1 MGIYHKVLPNRVLIR
16 AILGCLMLGTT
27 VICFFTTYAANVGA
41 LPFAILPVAENDP
54 NQVNYV
60 NFDYLNM
67 VYMKPW
73 FHLNTYIFGIILALV
88 YMRHLTELRENNRED
103 AENIEI
109 NYSSR
114 LFVFVNSNN
123 KIRYGGYILGML
135 MLGAAFGWL
144 YPFYSNALNQSQ
156 ISCAFFAAFA
166 NLLIVVGFALILMP
180 ALKGKSAFFSE
191 IFGCGLF
198 LSLSNLSAMMAT
210 IGPIVCLW
218 FFLSTGHPLDF
229 SYYVQQYYFDSNAF
243 FTFLISVLLALLS
256 DKPFNSIINLKKDC
270 ADVNR
275 DENKNSIIG
284 LKNSTLN
291 QLYQSVSN

>member
-1 MGIYHKVLPNRVLIR
+1 
-16 AILGCLMLGTT
+16 MLGTT

-41 LPFAILPVAENDP
+41 LPFAILPVAANDP

-166 NLLIVVGFALILMP
+166 NLLVVVGFALILMP

-198 LSLSNLSAMMAT
+198 LALSNLSAMMAT

-243 FTFLISVLLALLS
+243 FTFLTSVLLALLS

>member
-41 LPFAILPVAENDP
+41 LPFAILPVAANDP

-166 NLLIVVGFALILMP
+166 NLLVVVGFALILMP

-198 LSLSNLSAMMAT
+198 LALSNLSAMMAT

-218 FFLSTGHPLDF
+218 FFLSTGHPLEF

-243 FTFLISVLLALLS
+243 FTFLTSVLLALLS

>member
-1 MGIYHKVLPNRVLIR
+1 
-16 AILGCLMLGTT
+16 
-27 VICFFTTYAANVGA
+27 
-41 LPFAILPVAENDP
+41 
-54 NQVNYV
+54 
-60 NFDYLNM
+60 M
-67 VYMKPW
+67 VFMKPW
-73 FHLNTYIFGIILALV
+73 FHLNTYIFGIILALM
-88 YMRHLTELRENNRED
+88 YMRHLIELRENNRED

-114 LFVFVNSNN
+114 LFIFVNSNT
-123 KIRYGGYILGML
+123 KVRYGCYVLGML

-144 YPFYSNALNQSQ
+144 YPFYSNALNQSL
-156 ISCAFFAAFA
+156 ISCAFFSAFA
-166 NLLIVVGFALILMP
+166 NLLVVIGLALILMP
-180 ALKGKSAFFSE
+180 ALKGKAAFFSE

-198 LSLSNLSAMMAT
+198 LALSNLSAMMAV

-243 FTFLISVLLALLS
+243 FTFLTSVLLALLS
-256 DKPFNSIINLKKDC
+256 DKPFNSMIYLKKDC

-275 DENKNSIIG
+275 DSNRNSIIG

-291 QLYQSVSN
+291 QLYQSISN